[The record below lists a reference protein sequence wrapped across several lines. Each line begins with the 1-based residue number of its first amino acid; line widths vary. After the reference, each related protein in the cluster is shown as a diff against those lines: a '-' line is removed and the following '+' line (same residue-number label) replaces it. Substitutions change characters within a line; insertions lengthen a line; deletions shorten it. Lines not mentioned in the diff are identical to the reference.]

1 LEVTWKLLEE
11 RADPPGAMSDMKRSS
26 KGVAKQSKSKESPS
40 RGGSKDK
47 VEKGRVSPAG
57 GRTPSK
63 DTSSGPKGSRAP
75 ADVKGTHRRKS

>member
-1 LEVTWKLLEE
+1 
-11 RADPPGAMSDMKRSS
+11 MKRSS
-26 KGVAKQSKSKESPS
+26 KTKAGAGVAKQSKSKESPS

-63 DTSSGPKGSRAP
+63 DVGPKGSRAP